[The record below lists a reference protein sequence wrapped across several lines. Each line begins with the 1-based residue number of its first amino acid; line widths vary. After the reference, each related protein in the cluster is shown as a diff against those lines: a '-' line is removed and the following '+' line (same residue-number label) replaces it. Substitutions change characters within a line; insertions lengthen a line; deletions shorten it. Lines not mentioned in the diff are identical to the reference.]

1 MFDMRIKYS
10 ETNPTSKERYIM
22 SMTPR
27 ERVLAAMK
35 KETLDRPPVAV
46 FTQSA
51 TVGEMD
57 NCGAAWPEAH
67 SDAKLMAKLGA
78 AQATYYGFEAVRSS
92 FCLTAEAERLGCVV
106 DPGKKNSTP
115 MIKKH
120 PFKFDAMEDVY
131 DEPNLLDPEE
141 FLKGGRPAVVIE
153 ATKLLKE
160 QYGNEY
166 AVVAGNTGPFTL
178 AGHMVSTENL
188 VFGIMMNPD
197 MVVKWIDAVNPI
209 VKAYTQALAD
219 AGADIIQMSEPSSST
234 DLLSPDM
241 FTDYSG
247 KYVHESLASVKDA
260 MSVLHICGDTSE
272 IIPLMADTG
281 VTGISI
287 EEKVDSEKAV
297 KIAAGRVALVG
308 NVGVVNPL
316 LQGTP
321 EDCAAAGKRIA
332 AAGFNVI
339 SPGCG
344 LSALIKDENLFALVK
359 SIKG

>member
-1 MFDMRIKYS
+1 
-10 ETNPTSKERYIM
+10 M

-27 ERVLAAMK
+27 ERVLAALK
-35 KETLDRPPVAV
+35 QEKLDRPPVAV

-51 TVGEMD
+51 TVGEME

-78 AQATYYGFEAVRSS
+78 AQATYFGFEAVRSS
-92 FCLTAEAERLGCVV
+92 FCLTAEAERLGCNV
-106 DPGKKNSTP
+106 DPGKINSTP

-141 FLKGGRPAVVIE
+141 FLKGGRPAVILE

-166 AVVAGNTGPFTL
+166 AVIGGNTGPFTL

-188 VFGIMMNPD
+188 VFGIMMNPE
-197 MVVKWIDAVNPI
+197 MVAKWIDAVNPI

-241 FTDYSG
+241 FTEYSG
-247 KYVHESLASVKDA
+247 RYVKESLASVKGAD
-260 MSVLHICGDTSE
+260 SVLHICGDTSE

-281 VTGISI
+281 VTGISV
-287 EEKVDSEKAV
+287 EEKVDSAEAV
-297 KIAAGRVALVG
+297 RIAAGRVACVG

-321 EDCAAAGKRIA
+321 EDCAAAAKRIA
-332 AAGFNVI
+332 EAGFNVI

-359 SIKG
+359 AIKG

>member
-1 MFDMRIKYS
+1 
-10 ETNPTSKERYIM
+10 M

-35 KETLDRPPVAV
+35 QEKLDRPPVAV

-51 TVGEMD
+51 TVGEME

-78 AQATYYGFEAVRSS
+78 AQATYYGFEAVRSA
-92 FCLTAEAERLGCVV
+92 FCLTAEAERLGCMV
-106 DPGKKNSTP
+106 DPGKINSTP

-141 FLKGGRPAVVIE
+141 FLKGGRPAVILE

-166 AVVAGNTGPFTL
+166 AVIGGNTGPFTL

-188 VFGIMMNPD
+188 VFGIMMNPE
-197 MVVKWIDAVNPI
+197 MVAKWIDAVNPI

-241 FTDYSG
+241 FTEYSG
-247 KYVHESLASVKDA
+247 RYVKESLASVKGAD
-260 MSVLHICGDTSE
+260 SVLHICGDTSE

-281 VTGISI
+281 VTGISV
-287 EEKVDSEKAV
+287 EEKVDSADAV
-297 KIAAGRVALVG
+297 RIAAGRVACVG

-321 EDCAAAGKRIA
+321 EDCAAAAKRIA
-332 AAGFNVI
+332 EAGFNVI

-359 SIKG
+359 AIKG

>member
-1 MFDMRIKYS
+1 
-10 ETNPTSKERYIM
+10 M

-35 KETLDRPPVAV
+35 QEKLDRPPVAV

-51 TVGEMD
+51 TVGEME

-78 AQATYYGFEAVRSS
+78 AQATYFGFEAVRSS
-92 FCLTAEAERLGCVV
+92 FCLTAEAERLGCNV
-106 DPGKKNSTP
+106 DPGKINSTP

-141 FLKGGRPAVVIE
+141 FLKGGRPAVILE

-166 AVVAGNTGPFTL
+166 AVIGGNTGPFTL

-188 VFGIMMNPD
+188 VFGIMMNPE

-241 FTDYSG
+241 FTEYSG
-247 KYVHESLASVKDA
+247 RYVKESLASVKGAD
-260 MSVLHICGDTSE
+260 SVLHICGDTSE

-281 VTGISI
+281 VTGISV
-287 EEKVDSEKAV
+287 EEKVDSAEAV
-297 KIAAGRVALVG
+297 RIAAGRVACVG

-321 EDCAAAGKRIA
+321 EDCAAAAKRIA
-332 AAGFNVI
+332 EAGFNVI

-359 SIKG
+359 AIKG

>member
-1 MFDMRIKYS
+1 
-10 ETNPTSKERYIM
+10 M

-35 KETLDRPPVAV
+35 QEKLDRPPVAV

-51 TVGEMD
+51 TVGEME

-78 AQATYYGFEAVRSS
+78 AQATYYGFEAVRSA
-92 FCLTAEAERLGCVV
+92 FCLTAEAERLGCNV
-106 DPGKKNSTP
+106 DPGKINSTP

-141 FLKGGRPAVVIE
+141 FLKGGRPAVILE

-166 AVVAGNTGPFTL
+166 AVIGGNTGPFTL

-188 VFGIMMNPD
+188 VFGIMMNPE
-197 MVVKWIDAVNPI
+197 MVAKWIDAVNPI

-241 FTDYSG
+241 FTEYSG
-247 KYVHESLASVKDA
+247 RYVKESLASVKGAD
-260 MSVLHICGDTSE
+260 SVLHICGDTSE

-281 VTGISI
+281 VTGISV
-287 EEKVDSEKAV
+287 EEKVDSADAV
-297 KIAAGRVALVG
+297 RIAAGRVACVG

-321 EDCAAAGKRIA
+321 EDCAAAAKRIA
-332 AAGFNVI
+332 EAGFNVI

-359 SIKG
+359 AIKG